1 MKKEFSVEEKL
12 EAISYV
18 FQGESARSVSDRLH
32 LGHHLLYEW
41 LDAYRSK
48 GIPGLK
54 PKKKGRSKLPYEER
68 CKIVR
73 EYHERELTLH
83 QLSVKYNISESA
95 ICTWAKLVERNGF
108 EALAS
113 HKSRPSKTYERMVKR
128 LPNWAQAIEEL
139 RRNEHAD
146 LDVLLELKKMARST
160 FYYHLKHSKKKD
172 KYREEKDMIYA
183 IFHKHKGRYG
193 YRRITLELRNRNRLI
208 NHKTVKKLMDELELK
223 SEVRKVRYRSYK
235 GEVGKTTP
243 NIIDRDFVAD
253 RPYQKLATDVTQMT
267 VGGCKIYLSPI
278 LDMCDGEIL
287 SYTIADAPNLEMVMG
302 MLNQMYERIDLPEG
316 VILHS
321 DQGWHY
327 QHAAYQKSLQKHHII
342 QSMSRKGNCLD
353 NAMMENFFGLM
364 KSELLYPGKYT
375 SAEVFKKDLIEYI
388 EYYNNERIKLR
399 LNRMSPVQ
407 YRTQFQMSNNV

>member
-113 HKSRPSKTYERMVKR
+113 HKSIRKENERLRLENLLLKKVRALVEEREARNRAIGRKPSK
-128 LPNWAQAIEEL
+128 N
-139 RRNEHAD
+139 
-146 LDVLLELKKMARST
+146 
-160 FYYHLKHSKKKD
+160 
-172 KYREEKDMIYA
+172 
-183 IFHKHKGRYG
+183 
-193 YRRITLELRNRNRLI
+193 
-208 NHKTVKKLMDELELK
+208 
-223 SEVRKVRYRSYK
+223 
-235 GEVGKTTP
+235 
-243 NIIDRDFVAD
+243 
-253 RPYQKLATDVTQMT
+253 
-267 VGGCKIYLSPI
+267 
-278 LDMCDGEIL
+278 
-287 SYTIADAPNLEMVMG
+287 
-302 MLNQMYERIDLPEG
+302 
-316 VILHS
+316 
-321 DQGWHY
+321 
-327 QHAAYQKSLQKHHII
+327 
-342 QSMSRKGNCLD
+342 
-353 NAMMENFFGLM
+353 
-364 KSELLYPGKYT
+364 
-375 SAEVFKKDLIEYI
+375 
-388 EYYNNERIKLR
+388 
-399 LNRMSPVQ
+399 
-407 YRTQFQMSNNV
+407 